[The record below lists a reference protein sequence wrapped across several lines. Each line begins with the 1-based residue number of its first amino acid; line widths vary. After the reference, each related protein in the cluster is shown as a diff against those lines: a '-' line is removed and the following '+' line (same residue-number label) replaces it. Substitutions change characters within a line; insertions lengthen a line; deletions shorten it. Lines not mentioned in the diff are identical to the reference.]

1 MAISQDTGR
10 RWLLSFLLSKAV
22 PQNKKMKWNR
32 AGAIS
37 TPGRYLGIS
46 IGDKLSG
53 EICSRHVDGASKYLT
68 TI

>member
-10 RWLLSFLLSKAV
+10 RWLLSFSLSKAV